1 MDEEAISISDPSF
14 KPSAKKRKIPKKIT
28 ETYLINSGK
37 FYLERFP
44 ASTEQFRQVMTRKI
58 RKSCKEHPEQSP
70 ETCFTHLEAVITKFQ
85 TLGFLNDEGYAM
97 GLSRS
102 LKNRGWPRNRI
113 IMRLREKGIAVELI
127 DATVP
132 PPEPGDNIKDAA
144 LWMKRKKLGAFATKE
159 KAFEKALAS
168 LARAGFDY
176 HSASKVLQMTKEE
189 ADELLNSASREY

>member
-14 KPSAKKRKIPKKIT
+14 KPAAKKQKIPKKIT
-28 ETYLINSGK
+28 ETYLTNSGK

-58 RKSCKEHPEQSP
+58 RKSCKAHPEQSP
-70 ETCFTHLEAVITKFQ
+70 EACFVHLETVITKFQ
-85 TLGFLNDEGYAM
+85 SLGFLNDEGYAT

-113 IMRLREKGIAVELI
+113 IMRLKEKGIAAELI
-127 DATVP
+127 EAAVP
-132 PPEPGDNIKDAA
+132 PADPGDNLQDAVI
-144 LWMKRKKLGAFATKE
+144 WMKRKKLGAFATKE
-159 KAFEKALAS
+159 REFEKSLAS

-176 HSASKVLQMTKEE
+176 HSASRVLKMDKEE
-189 ADELLNSASREY
+189 AEELLNSRRREY